1 MLPSE
6 PVSADSSS
14 REAALAFLFGR
25 INYEQIVNVPY
36 RTREFK
42 LDRMRQLLDRLG
54 NPERD
59 LPIVHIA
66 GTKGK
71 GSTAAMVASILQ
83 VAGRRTGVF
92 NSPHLDRLEER
103 MMVAGEPCSA
113 EELVELVDRLRPT
126 IEEMDRE
133 AARGDTQDEE
143 EGPTYFEITTA
154 MALLHFARRGV
165 DAAVLEV
172 GLGGRLDST
181 NVCRPRV
188 CVITNISFDH
198 TQQLGNTLAS
208 IAREKAGIIKPGVP
222 VVSGVTEEEPRDV
235 IREISHQHG
244 CRLIELGS
252 DFDFDYRPPRDLQE
266 NATCGRM
273 DFRYHPRHGDGHGDA
288 GEHFTR
294 TDLPLA
300 LLGRHQAA
308 NAAVALAALAELRR
322 GGWEI
327 AESAEATG
335 LAKVNWP
342 ARVEVVARRPAVV
355 LDGAHNRASI
365 RALVDTLEESFSVQR
380 RLLVFATS
388 EDKDID
394 GMLRLL
400 LDRFD
405 RVVFTHY
412 ADNPRAAPPA
422 ELAKLA
428 RQLTGNS
435 YTAYDDPAEAWAE
448 VRRSAEPDDLI
459 CVTGSFFI
467 VGDIRRREF

>member
-1 MLPSE
+1 MLHPE
-6 PVSADSSS
+6 PVSVDSGS

-25 INYEQIVNVPY
+25 INYERIADVPY

-83 VAGRRTGVF
+83 AAGRRTGVF

-103 MMVAGEPCSA
+103 IMVAGEPCSA

-126 IEEMDRE
+126 VEEMDRE
-133 AARGDTQDEE
+133 AARDGPQDQED
-143 EGPTYFEITTA
+143 GPTYFEITTA
-154 MALLHFARRGV
+154 MALLHFARRDV

-181 NVCRPRV
+181 NVCCPRV

-222 VVSGVTEEEPRDV
+222 VISGVTEEEPREV
-235 IREISHQHG
+235 IREISHHHG
-244 CRLIELGS
+244 CRLIELGH

-266 NATCGRM
+266 EASCGRI
-273 DFRYHPRHGDGHGDA
+273 DFRYHPRHGGA
-288 GEHFTR
+288 AEHFAR

-322 GGWEI
+322 DGWEI

-335 LAKVNWP
+335 LAEVNWP
-342 ARVEVVARRPAVV
+342 VRVEVVARRPAVV
-355 LDGAHNRASI
+355 LDGAHNPASI
-365 RALVDTLEESFSVQR
+365 RALVDTLEESFSVRQ

-388 EDKDID
+388 LDKDIC
-394 GMLRLL
+394 GMLRHL

-422 ELAKLA
+422 ELAEMA
-428 RQLTGNS
+428 ERLTGNS
-435 YTAYDDPAEAWAE
+435 YTAYNDPSEAWAE
-448 VRRSAEPDDLI
+448 VRRSAGPHDLI

-467 VGDIRRREF
+467 VGDIRRREFG